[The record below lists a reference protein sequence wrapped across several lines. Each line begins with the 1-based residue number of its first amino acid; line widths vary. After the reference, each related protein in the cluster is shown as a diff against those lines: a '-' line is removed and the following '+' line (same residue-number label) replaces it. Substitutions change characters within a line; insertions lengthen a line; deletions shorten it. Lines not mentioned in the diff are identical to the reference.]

1 MEDRLDEISKA
12 VINYYS
18 QLSIKELT
26 ESDFNLWIDSLEE
39 PMKTSFKR
47 LGLEESR
54 AVLNFRR
61 FILELRDNGLEEYLK
76 NELTEQSYKLWVDQ
90 ATN

>member
-1 MEDRLDEISKA
+1 M
-12 VINYYS
+12 
-18 QLSIKELT
+18 
-26 ESDFNLWIDSLEE
+26 DSLEE

-76 NELTEQSYKLWVDQ
+76 NELTEQSYRLWVDQ